1 MMNKVDWK
9 PAGGLTLEPN
19 ALLAINHHDKSVAV
33 TAGPGAGKTEMLAQK
48 ADFLLRTG
56 SCYYPQRI
64 LAIAF
69 KVDASA
75 NLRNRVR
82 QRCPQDYAER
92 FDSFTFHA
100 FAKRIIDRFRPVL
113 KGQDALDPDYTI
125 GEVRVSRTQIT
136 FQDLVPLAVEILK
149 SSQMVRTAIAQTY
162 SHVFLDEFQDC
173 TKEQYQLVKL
183 AFHGTETRLTAV
195 GDTKQRIMGFAGA
208 LEGIF
213 VSFAEDFK
221 AVPLNL
227 YLNFRSLPRLRRMQ
241 NEMVKKMDAN
251 AAVPDDQLQGNEGEI
266 VVRQYA
272 SDDLE
277 AQKIADMIQHWIEVE
292 GLPPS
297 EIAVLVSV
305 LPECFTYKLA
315 DKLLERKIP
324 FRNEKQMQDMA
335 KEPIVE
341 LTIAFFRCVFF
352 DRNPQSYEIVS
363 NFFERYRSQE
373 FDERHD
379 GSFTELIE
387 NYRVQVSKKTFA
399 GASDPFLRRMS
410 AAFRKVT
417 GEVALR
423 SLLPNYVQGS
433 RLDELFEELH
443 VRLAGFLTAGLLIEE
458 ALGRFGEDNAVRIMT
473 VHKSKGLEFHTVVG
487 MGIENESFFNSDD
500 VERPVFFVMISR
512 AKERLFLSC
521 CKQRP
526 RPPFYKK
533 RWDEARTAHKEF
545 LTYGLDAAKS

>member
-19 ALLAINHHDKSVAV
+19 ALVAVMHDDKSVAV

-48 ADFLLRTG
+48 ADFLLRTA

-64 LAIAF
+64 LAIAV

-75 NLRNRVR
+75 NLRDRVR
-82 QRCPQDYAER
+82 QRCPQDYADR
-92 FDSFTFHA
+92 FDSFTFHG
-100 FAKRIIDRFRPVL
+100 FAKRIIDRFRPIL
-113 KGQDALDPDYTI
+113 KGQDALDSDYTI
-125 GEVRVSRTQIT
+125 GEVRVTRTQIT

-162 SHVFLDEFQDC
+162 SYVFLDEFQDC

-183 AFHGTETRLTAV
+183 AFHGTGVCLTAV
-195 GDTKQRIMGFAGA
+195 GDTKQKIMGWAGA

-221 AVPLNL
+221 VVPLNL

-241 NEMVKKMDAN
+241 NAMVKKMDAN
-251 AAVPDDQLQGNEGEI
+251 AAVPDDQLQGDAGEVI
-266 VVRQYA
+266 VRQYA

-277 AQKIADMIQHWIEVE
+277 AQKIADMIQHWIEME

-315 DKLLERKIP
+315 HELLERKIP
-324 FRNEKQMQDMA
+324 FRNEKQMQDLA
-335 KEPIVE
+335 REPIVE
-341 LTIAFFRCVFF
+341 LAIAFFRCVFF
-352 DRNPQSYEIVS
+352 DRDPPSYEIVS

-373 FDERHD
+373 LDEGHD
-379 GSFTELIE
+379 GSFKKLIE
-387 NYRVQVSKKTFA
+387 ECRVQVRKKTFN
-399 GASDPFLRRMS
+399 GASDPFLRTMT
-410 AAFRKVT
+410 ADFRKMT
-417 GEVALR
+417 GDVALR
-423 SLLPNYVQGS
+423 SLLPEYVQGS
-433 RLDELFEELH
+433 RLDELLEELH
-443 VRLAGFLTAGLLIEE
+443 VRLADSLAAGLPIEE
-458 ALGRFGEDNAVRIMT
+458 ALGLFGGDNAVRIMT

-487 MGIENESFFNSDD
+487 MGIEKESFFNSDD
-500 VERPVFFVMISR
+500 VERSVFFVMISR
-512 AKERLFLSC
+512 AKERVFLSC

>member
-1 MMNKVDWK
+1 MMTKVDWK

-19 ALLAINHHDKSVAV
+19 ALVAIMHDDKSVAV

-75 NLRNRVR
+75 NLRDRVR

-92 FDSFTFHA
+92 FDSFTFHG
-100 FAKRIIDRFRPVL
+100 FAKRIIDRFRPIL
-113 KGQDALDPDYTI
+113 KGQDALEPDYTI
-125 GEVRVSRTQIT
+125 GEVRVTRTQIT
-136 FQDLVPLAVEILK
+136 FQDLVPFAVEILK

-162 SHVFLDEFQDC
+162 AHVFLDEFQDC
-173 TKEQYQLVKL
+173 TKEQYQLIKL
-183 AFHGTETRLTAV
+183 AFQGTGARMTAV
-195 GDTKQRIMGFAGA
+195 GDTKQKIMGWAGA

-241 NEMVKKMDAN
+241 NEMVKRMDAN
-251 AAVPDDQLQGNEGEI
+251 AAVLEKQLQGDAGD
-266 VVRQYA
+266 VVVKQYA

-297 EIAVLVSV
+297 EIAVLVSA
-305 LPECFTYKLA
+305 LPECFTYKLTSE
-315 DKLLERKIP
+315 LLVRKIP
-324 FRNEKQMQDMA
+324 FRNEKQMQDLA
-335 KEPIVE
+335 REPIVE
-341 LTIAFFRCVFF
+341 LTIAFLRCVFF
-352 DRNPQSYEIVS
+352 DRDPPSYEIVS
-363 NFFERYRSQE
+363 KFFERSRSQE
-373 FDERHD
+373 LDDGHD
-379 GSFTELIE
+379 SSFKQLIE
-387 NYRVQVSKKTFA
+387 KNRVQVREKTFERV
-399 GASDPFLRRMS
+399 SHTFLRMLTCN
-410 AAFRKVT
+410 FRRLT
-417 GEVALR
+417 GDVALR
-423 SLLPNYVQGS
+423 SLLPDYVQGT
-433 RLDELFEELH
+433 RLDELLEELH
-443 VRLAGFLTAGLLIEE
+443 VKLESFLAAGLSVVE

-487 MGIENESFFNSDD
+487 MGIEKESFFNSDD
-500 VERPVFFVMISR
+500 VERSVFFVMISR

-545 LTYGLDAAKS
+545 LTYALDAAKS

>member
-19 ALLAINHHDKSVAV
+19 ALLAVTHDDKSVAV

-82 QRCPQDYAER
+82 RRCPQDYAER
-92 FDSFTFHA
+92 FDSFTFHG
-100 FAKRIIDRFRPVL
+100 FAKSIIDRFRPVL
-113 KGQDALDPDYTI
+113 KGQDALDPSYTI
-125 GEVRVSRTQIT
+125 GEVRVSKTQIT
-136 FQDLVPLAVEILK
+136 FQDLIPLAIEILK
-149 SSQMVRTAIAQTY
+149 ASEMVRTAIAQTY

-173 TKEQYQLVKL
+173 TKEQYELMKL
-183 AFHGTETRLTAV
+183 AFHGTEVRLTAV
-195 GDTKQRIMGFAGA
+195 GDTKQKIMGWAGA

-213 VSFAEDFK
+213 VSFAKDFN

-241 NEMVKKMDAN
+241 NEMVKKMDAK
-251 AAVPDDQLQGNEGEI
+251 AAAPDDQLQGDAGEI
-266 VVRQYA
+266 IVRQYA

-292 GLPPS
+292 DLPPS

-305 LPECFTYKLA
+305 LPECFTYTLA
-315 DKLLERKIP
+315 DKLLEKKIP

-352 DRNPQSYEIVS
+352 DRDPPSYETVS
-363 NFFERYRSQE
+363 TFFERYRSQE
-373 FDERHD
+373 FGEDHED
-379 GSFTELIE
+379 SFTKLIE
-387 NYRVQVSKKTFA
+387 KYRVQVRKKTFS
-399 GASDPFLRRMS
+399 GVSDPFLRRMS
-410 AAFRKVT
+410 ADFRKVA

-423 SLLPNYVQGS
+423 SLLPSYVQGS
-433 RLDELFEELH
+433 RLDELLEELH
-443 VRLAGFLTAGLLIEE
+443 VRLAGSLDAGLLIEE

-473 VHKSKGLEFHTVVG
+473 VHKSKGLEFHTVIG
-487 MGIENESFFNSDD
+487 IGIEKESFFNSDD
-500 VERPVFFVMISR
+500 VERSVFFVMISR

-533 RWDEARTAHKEF
+533 RWDEARAAHKEF